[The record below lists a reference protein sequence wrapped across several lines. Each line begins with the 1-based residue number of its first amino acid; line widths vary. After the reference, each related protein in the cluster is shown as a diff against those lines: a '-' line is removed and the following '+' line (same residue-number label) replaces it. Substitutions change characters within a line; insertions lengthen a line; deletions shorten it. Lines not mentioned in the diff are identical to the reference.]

1 MRANQLQLA
10 LKADA
15 KGPLYLQ
22 VASVVLE
29 AVQTRRILPGVAL
42 PGVRELAERLDVTVN
57 TVLVALRELQ
67 AQGWV
72 VSRERSGFFIAD
84 PLPESLPNQSP
95 IGAATG
101 AAAGVLGFELPSHLS
116 PVSSMANVMMDLTE
130 GAADSRLAPTQALG
144 RAYQRALKLKGPE
157 LLGTTDLQG
166 HPRLRSALATLL
178 QQQRGLPVAPEQMLI
193 LSSSIMAVNV
203 VARAFLGP
211 EGGAVAV
218 ENPGNPML
226 WEALRQNP
234 KVEIWPLAVDA
245 EGAQPEAL
253 QERLAAGQA
262 PPRLLVLT
270 PQSHYPTGA
279 ILSETRR
286 ARFLELSRQYRIPI
300 LELDPEYDYLPGVA
314 FPRPLA
320 AEAPGQVLYV
330 SNLSRIM
337 APGLKASFLVA
348 PEALSNLLA
357 RARRHL
363 DWQGDSI
370 QEWALSEL
378 ILDGEIQR
386 QMHRVRKAA
395 QERREA
401 LVDAFHH
408 AFPGRLRV
416 HPGAMALWLC
426 GEGTLTDP
434 RVFSIWIKACQSRGL
449 KLRAGKHYDLGATES
464 AATRFGFTAFTPEEL
479 QSAVALMG

>member
-22 VASVVLE
+22 VASAVLE
-29 AVQTRRILPGVAL
+29 AVLSRRVLPGVAL

-57 TVLVALRELQ
+57 TVLAALRELQ

-84 PLPESLPNQSP
+84 PLPEALPTQTP
-95 IGAATG
+95 TG
-101 AAAGVLGFELPSHLS
+101 AASGVLGFELPSHLS

-130 GAADSRLAPTQALG
+130 GAADPRLAPTQALG

-166 HPRLRSALATLL
+166 HPRLRGALATLL
-178 QQQRGLPVAPEQMLI
+178 QQQRGLPVAPEQMII

-211 EGGAVAV
+211 EGGAIAV

-234 KVEIWPLAVDA
+234 QVEIWPLAVDA
-245 EGAQPEAL
+245 EGARPEAL
-253 QERLAAGQA
+253 QERLAAGQV

-270 PQSHYPTGA
+270 PQCHYPTGA
-279 ILSETRR
+279 TLSEARR
-286 ARFLELSRQYRIPI
+286 ARFLELSRQHRIPI
-300 LELDPEYDYLPGVA
+300 LELDPEYDYLPGAA

-330 SNLSRIM
+330 GNLSRIM

-348 PEALSNLLA
+348 PEAISNLLA

-408 AFPGRLRV
+408 GFPGRLRV
-416 HPGAMALWLC
+416 EPGAMAIWLR
-426 GEGTLTDP
+426 GEGALADP
-434 RVFSIWIKACQSRGL
+434 RVFSTWIKGCQSRGL
-449 KLRAGKHYDLGATES
+449 KLRAGKHYDLGATDS